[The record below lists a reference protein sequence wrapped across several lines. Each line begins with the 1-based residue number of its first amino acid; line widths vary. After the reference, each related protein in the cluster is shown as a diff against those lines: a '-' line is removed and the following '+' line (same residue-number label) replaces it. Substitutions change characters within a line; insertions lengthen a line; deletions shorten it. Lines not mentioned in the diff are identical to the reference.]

1 MGNTEEQRR
10 SGSEQSLHAH
20 QEHHSPVL
28 GPLGFMISMGVPAVF
43 AIIGVMALGW
53 GAISWWGAIVWGMVA
68 TIAFALFSMMGKK
81 MGMTRM
87 DLLDLLGSM
96 FVEPGTGT
104 SKRLGLIMHLMNGA
118 LLAIAWAYG
127 AALLNLPA
135 NWVTAMGWGVV
146 LWLLA
151 LMMMTTM
158 GSVHPAIKHGTQEDP
173 GPAATNFGK
182 KTPMGSLMGHL
193 VYGLV
198 LGLLY
203 QNWPLG

>member
-1 MGNTEEQRR
+1 MKNTKEQR
-10 SGSEQSLHAH
+10 GFGNGQTLHAH

-28 GPLGFMISMGVPAVF
+28 GPLGFMVSMGVPAVI
-43 AIIGVMALGW
+43 AIIGVIVLGW
-53 GAISWWGAIVWGMVA
+53 DAISWWGAIVWGMVA
-68 TIAFALFSMMGKK
+68 TIAFTLFSMMGKK
-81 MGMTRM
+81 MGMSRM

-96 FVEPGTGT
+96 FMEPGTGA
-104 SKRLGLIMHLMNGA
+104 SRGVGMVMHLMNGA

-127 AALLNLPA
+127 VSLLNLPA
-135 NWVTAMGWGVV
+135 NWLTAMGWGVV

-158 GSVHPAIKHGTQEDP
+158 GSVHPAVKKGKQEDP
-173 GPAATNFGK
+173 GSAATNFGK
-182 KTPMGSLMGHL
+182 KTPMASLMGHL